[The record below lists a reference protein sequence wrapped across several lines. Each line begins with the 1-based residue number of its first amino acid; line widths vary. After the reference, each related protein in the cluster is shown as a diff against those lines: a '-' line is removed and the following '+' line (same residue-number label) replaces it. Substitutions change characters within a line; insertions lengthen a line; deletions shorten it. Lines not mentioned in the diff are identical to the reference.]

1 MSLDTA
7 LLTARS
13 GLLHTQRALA
23 SAANNVANADT
34 PGYTRK
40 TVAGL
45 AAQSQALAGQDPRF
59 DQRFERTPRER
70 RGLEGDHAAVAAHD
84 RSHRIQIGAPLEREI
99 DVGRQH
105 RKHDQAGES
114 KKAARYLGSAQG
126 DERGET

>member
-45 AAQSQALAGQDPRF
+45 AEQGMGVRSLAPGRDVDEALLTELDRRRAAAAAAR
-59 DQRFERTPRER
+59 PREGR
-70 RGLEGDHAAVAAHD
+70 AGADLRGSRPRVAAVHGVIPAA
-84 RSHRIQIGAPLEREI
+84 
-99 DVGRQH
+99 
-105 RKHDQAGES
+105 
-114 KKAARYLGSAQG
+114 AACYCWTLMR
-126 DERGET
+126 